1 MTKKNDTW
9 QPEWVK
15 LPILE
20 FARTIH
26 SLGDDSEAIAKWV
39 KKFSEDLLFNNVQ
52 SDNDFTNFLLQE
64 ASEKYSTRHQVCI
77 VAGRASV
84 KSRKKKSETRQ
95 DVAESASRTSEAD
108 TAPAEEAGE
117 SQGRTADES
126 LRGIA
131 KVAPSAVRFL
141 PTLQE
146 LYDFA
151 TDERLDHDDARDWYE
166 MTVNGRDGHDRNGNI
181 ITNWKGACK
190 RFCDS
195 RKNKRESA

>member
-26 SLGDDSEAIAKWV
+26 SLGDDSEAIAKWL
-39 KKFSEDLLFNNVQ
+39 KKFSENLLFNNVQ
-52 SDNDFTNFLLQE
+52 SDDDFTNRLLQE
-64 ASEKYSTRHQVCI
+64 ASARFMKKSDSGRRGGEK
-77 VAGRASV
+77 AA
-84 KSRKKKSETRQ
+84 KSRKKKSEARQ